1 MDVAMLALTAQ
12 QLMPYLQQYGPL
24 FLTQAV
30 EAFGEKVPEAVGKLW
45 QSLKA
50 KFDTKTAAKEA
61 LTDLL
66 KTPDDAD
73 LQAAFRV
80 QLKKLVEEDA
90 AFGDE
95 LQALLKDA
103 QAAAPVTYQ
112 AYATGGAAVAQG
124 PGAKAVGRRGVLIE
138 GEAKDNLIITGN
150 DNLLEGKP

>member
-1 MDVAMLALTAQ
+1 MDAVTLALTTQ
-12 QLMPYLQQYGPL
+12 HLMPYLQQYGPL

-30 EAFGEKVPEAVGKLW
+30 EALGEKVPDAVGKLW

-73 LQAAFRV
+73 LLVAFRV

-90 AFGDE
+90 AFGDK

-103 QAAAPVTYQ
+103 QATAPVTQGYATDGSAIAQGYQ
-112 AYATGGAAVAQG
+112 AKAIAKGGI
-124 PGAKAVGRRGVLIE
+124 LIE
-138 GEAKDNLIITGN
+138 GGVKGDFTIGEKK
-150 DNLLEGKP
+150 EK

>member
-1 MDVAMLALTAQ
+1 MDPALLALTTQ

-24 FLTQAV
+24 FAAKTV
-30 EAFGEKVPEAVGKLW
+30 EAVAEKVPEAVGKLW
-45 QSLKA
+45 QGLKA

-73 LQAAFRV
+73 LQVAFRV

-90 AFGDE
+90 AFGDH

-103 QAAAPVTYQ
+103 QATAPVSQ
-112 AYATGGAAVAQG
+112 AYATEGSAIAQG
-124 PGAKAVGRRGVLIE
+124 YQAKAVAKGGILIE
-138 GEAKDNLIITGN
+138 GGVKGDFTLGERK
-150 DNLLEGKP
+150 EK